1 MSMTTPTAT
10 VLRSSRWLLAL
21 AGAVLPAGLALA
33 QEPAL
38 APVSAA
44 PLAGLDGHQC
54 GERAPGDT
62 RPRIGLALGGGGA
75 RGIAHVRV
83 LKKLEELHI
92 PVDCIAGTSA
102 GALVGALY
110 AAGRSPQQI
119 EDTVLGI
126 DWRSTFTD
134 TLPRRER
141 TLRRKSDDYTRLAPV
156 GVGFGG
162 DNPGARLAAG
172 MSQGQRLIAVFED
185 ATGGGRVAGN
195 FNDLPIPFRAV
206 ATDINTGQAVAI
218 EHGSLA
224 MAMRASMSL
233 PGIMRPVNLD
243 GRVLLDGG
251 IANQIPI
258 DVVRAMGAE
267 RIIAVDVGTPLRVLG
282 NDASVLDVVDQ
293 MSGFLTVGSAQR
305 QLATLG
311 ADDLVI
317 RPDLTGRVA
326 TGEFEKA
333 ALALEIGQ
341 VAADAAAPAL
351 RRYSVDPP
359 TYAAFQA
366 RQRAALPA
374 SPTLAFVRLVNTTGY
389 SDAVLMDYLPVEVG
403 QPLDVP
409 ALQEGILH
417 AYGMGTLSGLTY
429 EIVREGEQTGL
440 VLTATPKPNGP
451 YYLEAGLTLSNDL
464 SGDQDTNLRAG
475 LRISPITPNGAEA
488 RVVAQIGSEPGL
500 TGEYYAP
507 LDPRNRYAFNV
518 LGGFQTNSFNI
529 FDGGG
534 NRTERYRVQ
543 RYGGEVS
550 FARNFS
556 NLAALSISAERYTG
570 DADVVIGDP
579 SLPDL
584 HFRQAALI
592 GRLRW
597 DDIDSVFFPREGS
610 YARVGWRSSR
620 EWLGADDDFDQ
631 LDFDFIGAR
640 SFGPHALQ
648 LGLRYHV
655 TASGVAPV
663 ESLYRL
669 GGRWRLAGFQR
680 NELTGQDYALGVVG
694 YSYELGRVFGRSAQ
708 VGATVEYGNA
718 WQRRS
723 DMSLADGIVNGSL
736 FIGFDSW
743 IGPLIFGMGMR
754 EGGHRTVFIELGQ
767 SL

>member
-1 MSMTTPTAT
+1 MSKSISIAT
-10 VLRSSRWLLAL
+10 VLRPPAWLLLLAL
-21 AGAVLPAGLALA
+21 LPGVAIAQDALPSQA
-33 QEPAL
+33 SSETL
-38 APVSAA
+38 V
-44 PLAGLDGHQC
+44 GLDGHEC

-126 DWRSTFTD
+126 DWRATFTD
-134 TLPRRER
+134 TLPRRDR
-141 TLRRKSDDYTRLAPV
+141 TLRRKSDDYTRLAPL

-172 MSQGQRLIAVFED
+172 VSQGQRLIAVFED
-185 ATGGGRVAGN
+185 ATGGGRVAGD

-218 EHGSLA
+218 GHGSLA

-233 PGIMRPVNLD
+233 PGIMRPVSLD
-243 GRVLLDGG
+243 GKVLLDGG
-251 IANQIPI
+251 LANQIPI

-267 RIIAVDVGTPLRVLG
+267 RIIAVDVGTPLSVLG

-305 QLATLG
+305 QLATLD

-317 RPDLTGRVA
+317 RPDLTGRVS

-351 RRYSVDPP
+351 RRYSVDER

-366 RQRAALPA
+366 HQRTPLPA
-374 SPTLAFVRLVNTTGY
+374 SPNVAFVHLVNNTGY
-389 SDAVLMDYLPVEVG
+389 SDEVLMNYLPVKVG
-403 QPLDVP
+403 EPLDV
-409 ALQEGILH
+409 ASLQKGILR

-429 EIVREGEQTGL
+429 EVVREGEQTGL

-488 RVVAQIGSEPGL
+488 RIVAQIGSEPGL
-500 TGEYYAP
+500 TGEFYAP
-507 LDPRNRYAFNV
+507 LDPRNRYAFDA
-518 LGGFQTNSFNI
+518 LGGFQTSSFNI
-529 FDGGG
+529 FDDHG
-534 NRTERYRVQ
+534 NRTERYRVR
-543 RYGGEVS
+543 RYGGQVS
-550 FARNFS
+550 LARNFS
-556 NLAALSISAERYTG
+556 NVAAVGLSVERYSG

-579 SLPDL
+579 ALPNL
-584 HFRQAALI
+584 HFSQAALV
-592 GRLRW
+592 GTARW
-597 DDIDSVFFPREGS
+597 DDIDSVFFPRDGS
-610 YARVGWRSSR
+610 YARLGWRSSR
-620 EWLGADDDFDQ
+620 DWLGADEDFDQ
-631 LDFDFIGAR
+631 LDFDFVGAH

-680 NELTGQDYALGVVG
+680 NELTGQDYALAVAG
-694 YSYELGRVFGRSAQ
+694 YTYELGRIFGRSAQ
-708 VGATVEYGNA
+708 VGGTVEYGNA

-723 DMSLADGIVNGSL
+723 DMSLTDGIVNGSL

-754 EGGHRTVFIELGQ
+754 EGGYRTVFIELGQ
-767 SL
+767 AL